1 MGVDS
6 GWYGVERDCAG
17 RGQRKRLSARGG
29 REKPIMHIREGMGG
43 QVAGVPLTRVCGR

>member
-1 MGVDS
+1 MVLCGWQQDGV
-6 GWYGVERDCAG
+6 G

-29 REKPIMHIREGMGG
+29 REKPIMHIREGSGG